1 MRGAKLRKLLAMTF
15 HSKWPWSAVLFFS
28 LLWPA
33 SSHGQS
39 RDADEE
45 FYFNIPR
52 LSADKALTRFAR
64 QTDLTLLFPYREVKK
79 VKTRRL
85 YGRFTIRDGLQQM
98 LRGSGIEI
106 SAGVGNEKESGVLET
121 EIADQ

>member
-1 MRGAKLRKLLAMTF
+1 MK
-15 HSKWPWSAVLFFS
+15 
-28 LLWPA
+28 
-33 SSHGQS
+33 SSILIF
-39 RDADEE
+39 RA
-45 FYFNIPR
+45 

-121 EIADQ
+121 EIADQSKPQEELEMPVFTKKINTKRYHAGYCKHWHWPCVRPTGRRR